1 MVDNEGEMRVRSRA
15 LRFRINLGMK
25 QINERQEEVE
35 RTPNGEYKKK
45 LWATMASALE
55 KLGELL
61 WEYWAVARR
70 PFHCPAETTCETC
83 TWRKQERCG
92 GL

>member
-1 MVDNEGEMRVRSRA
+1 MVDHDEEVRVRVGA
-15 LRFRINLGMK
+15 LRFRINLGIK

-35 RTPNGEYKKK
+35 RTPGGEYKKK
-45 LWATMASALE
+45 LWATMDSVLE

-61 WEYWAVARR
+61 WEYWAVAGR
-70 PFHCPAETTCETC
+70 PFHCPANTACETC
-83 TWRKQERCG
+83 TWMKQQRCG